1 LGGNGVSHV
10 WKTIDKGVTWVDK
23 GFLQPGVP
31 LPDAPYNDI
40 AISPVDRNRIVIVNG
55 IGDVFE
61 SLNGGGTWSAAGDL
75 STLPNTIISGVAL
88 ENGVDL
94 TVSTYGRGMW
104 RLPGSQP

>member
-1 LGGNGVSHV
+1 KPVV
-10 WKTIDKGVTWVDK
+10 KCVTWVDE
-23 GFLQPGVP
+23 GFVQSGLP
-31 LPDAPYNDI
+31 LPDAPYNDR
-40 AISPVDRNRIVIVNG
+40 AIRPVDRNRIVIVNG

-75 STLPNTIISGVAL
+75 STFPNTIISGVAL